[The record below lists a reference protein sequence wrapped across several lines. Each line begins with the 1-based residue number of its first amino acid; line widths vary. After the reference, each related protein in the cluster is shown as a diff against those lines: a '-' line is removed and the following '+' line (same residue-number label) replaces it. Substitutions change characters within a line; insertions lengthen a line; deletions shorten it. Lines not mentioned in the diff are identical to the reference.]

1 MQQTL
6 RIKSALKHGS
16 GTRYIYLARQ
26 RGLKRLALVM
36 PNSIYVELFTGKYR
50 LQKALLFRYFVNFL
64 P

>member
-1 MQQTL
+1 MAVVRGLQL
-6 RIKSALKHGS
+6 RH
-16 GTRYIYLARQ
+16 IYLERQ

-64 P
+64 PMN